1 MERVTFWYQFKEGVW
16 VRIVKN
22 QMIRTECK
30 KLKKSDS
37 SNANEVM
44 TENL

>member
-1 MERVTFWYQFKEGVW
+1 MKIVTFWYQFKEAIW

-22 QMIRTECK
+22 RMIRTEYK
-30 KLKKSDS
+30 KLKKIDC

-44 TENL
+44 TVNL